1 MALTGIQIFKL
12 TPKKNCKK
20 CGSPTCMAFSMKV
33 ASGAVTIDKCPEMSD
48 EALAQLSEATAPPM
62 KTIKVGAGDAELT
75 LGGETVLFRHEKT
88 LVSKN
93 LFAVTVTAANAD
105 EKLAAI
111 PAVDYER
118 IGERMYV
125 EMVNVKFTGEAPD
138 AYAALAQKAA
148 GLGRTLILECPCP
161 DAAKAALAVTKDAK
175 PILNGAN
182 PENWEAMNAVAVEA
196 GVTLGVTG
204 DTIDALYDT
213 LAALEKAGNKNLV
226 FDCGSVSIKD
236 AFGKAVQL
244 RRAALKDENR
254 TCGYPSI
261 VNLAELAPG
270 DINLQAALAAVFT
283 VKYGSIIIMED
294 MTYAQALALYPLR
307 QNIYT
312 DPQKPMKV
320 APGIYPLNGADEN
333 SVCVTTVDFALTYF
347 VVSGELE
354 RSGVPCNLLIS
365 DAGGMSV
372 LTAWAAGKL
381 SAGTIAKFIAEEG
394 IEDKI
399 KNRTL
404 IIPGKVAILKG
415 ELDAKLP
422 DWNVV
427 VGTREAVQIVK
438 FMKDYA

>member
-12 TPKKNCKK
+12 TPKKNCKE
-20 CGSPTCMAFSMKV
+20 CGCPTCMAFSMKV
-33 ASGAVTIDKCPEMSD
+33 ASGALTVDKCPHMSD
-48 EALAQLSEATAPPM
+48 EALAQLSAATAPPM
-62 KTIKVGAGDAELT
+62 TTIEIGTGDAAHK

-93 LFAVTVTAANAD
+93 LYAVTVTAADAD
-105 EKLAAI
+105 AKLADI
-111 PAVDYER
+111 PKVDYER

-125 EMVNVKFTGEAPD
+125 ELVNVKYTGEGAD
-138 AYAALAQKAA
+138 AYAELAKKAA
-148 GLGRTLILECPCP
+148 GIGRTVILEVA
-161 DAAKAALAVTKDAK
+161 DEAAAKAAVEAIKDTK

-182 PENWEAMNAVAVEA
+182 PANAAAMSAIATAA
-196 GVTLGVTG
+196 GVTLGVTA
-204 DTIDALYDT
+204 DTLDALYDT
-213 LAALEKAGNKNLV
+213 VAELEKAGNKNLV
-226 FDCGSVSIKD
+226 LDCGAKSIKET
-236 AFGKAVQL
+236 FEFAVQI
-244 RRAALKDENR
+244 RRAALKNEDR
-254 TCGYPSI
+254 TFGYPSI
-261 VNLAELAPG
+261 INIAALAPG
-270 DINLQAALAAVFT
+270 NQALQAGLAALFT
-283 VKYGSIIIMED
+283 VKYGSILVMEN
-294 MTYAQALALYPLR
+294 MTYAQGLALYGLR

-354 RSGVPCNLLIS
+354 RSKVPCNLLIS
-365 DAGGMSV
+365 DAAGMSV

-381 SAGTIAKFIAEEG
+381 SAGSISSFIKEEV
-394 IEDKI
+394 EDKI

-404 IIPGKVAILKG
+404 LIPGKVAILKG

-427 VGTREAVQIVK
+427 VSTQEAVQLVK

>member
-1 MALTGIQIFKL
+1 
-12 TPKKNCKK
+12 
-20 CGSPTCMAFSMKV
+20 MKDV
-33 ASGAVTIDKCPEMSD
+33 SFTIDDGDFVAFVGTNGAGKSTTMRLCNGLLKPDSGEVLIDGMPTTRLRTSELARRVGFLFQNPDRQICCGTVKEELLFGFTAQGGVTPEAEERVD
-48 EALAQLSEATAPPM
+48 AIIREFGFDPEAEPYLLNRGTRQLLALASIIVMEQM
-62 KTIKVGAGDAELT
+62 DY
-75 LGGETVLFRHEKT
+75 
-88 LVSKN
+88 
-93 LFAVTVTAANAD
+93 TAA
-105 EKLAAI
+105 L
-111 PAVDYER
+111 P
-118 IGERMYV
+118 
-125 EMVNVKFTGEAPD
+125 
-138 AYAALAQKAA
+138 
-148 GLGRTLILECPCP
+148 
-161 DAAKAALAVTKDAK
+161 
-175 PILNGAN
+175 
-182 PENWEAMNAVAVEA
+182 
-196 GVTLGVTG
+196 
-204 DTIDALYDT
+204 LY
-213 LAALEKAGNKNLV
+213 G
-226 FDCGSVSIKD
+226 
-236 AFGKAVQL
+236 
-244 RRAALKDENR
+244 
-254 TCGYPSI
+254 
-261 VNLAELAPG
+261 
-270 DINLQAALAAVFT
+270 
-283 VKYGSIIIMED
+283 
-294 MTYAQALALYPLR
+294 LR

>member
-12 TPKKNCKK
+12 TPKKNCKE
-20 CGSPTCMAFSMKV
+20 CGCPTCMAFSMKV
-33 ASGAVTIDKCPEMSD
+33 ASGALTVDKCPHMSD
-48 EALAQLSEATAPPM
+48 EALAQLSAATAPPM
-62 KTIKVGAGDAELT
+62 TTIEIGTGDAAHK

-93 LFAVTVTAANAD
+93 LYAVTLTAADAD
-105 EKLAAI
+105 AKLADI
-111 PAVDYER
+111 PKVDYER

-125 EMVNVKFTGEAPD
+125 ELVNVKYTGEGAD
-138 AYAALAQKAA
+138 AYAELAKKAA
-148 GLGRTLILECPCP
+148 GIGRTVILEVA
-161 DAAKAALAVTKDAK
+161 DEAAAKAAVEAIKDTK

-182 PENWEAMNAVAVEA
+182 PANAAAMSAIATAA
-196 GVTLGVTG
+196 GVTLGVTA
-204 DTIDALYDT
+204 DTLDALYDT
-213 LAALEKAGNKNLV
+213 VAELEKAGNKNLV
-226 FDCGSVSIKD
+226 LDCGAKSIKET
-236 AFGKAVQL
+236 FEFAVQI
-244 RRAALKDENR
+244 RRAALKNEDR
-254 TCGYPSI
+254 TFGYPSI
-261 VNLAELAPG
+261 INIAALAPG
-270 DINLQAALAAVFT
+270 NQALQAGLAALFT
-283 VKYGSIIIMED
+283 VKYGSILVMEN
-294 MTYAQALALYPLR
+294 MTYAQGLALYGLR

-354 RSGVPCNLLIS
+354 RSKVPCNLLIS
-365 DAGGMSV
+365 DAAGMSV

-381 SAGTIAKFIAEEG
+381 SAGSISSFIKEEV
-394 IEDKI
+394 EDKI

-404 IIPGKVAILKG
+404 LIPGKVAILKG

-427 VGTREAVQIVK
+427 VSTQEAVQLVK